1 MLIKK
6 KKLDGSKIEEAL
18 GCFEENLSPDSE
30 ISLQEFITTHLER
43 LGKIGKKL
51 RELHDFLTSKG
62 FDVGTYRSFRE
73 TFYHVKRTRK
83 GKGVLHEPSATTP
96 VPQVTTAAPPQT
108 SLVPIPNKGTTTA
121 VECKNTAPA
130 EEATKKRELYGNRPI
145 IGADGVEYYIDPAT
159 GGRGFKI

>member
-18 GCFEENLSPDSE
+18 GCFEENLTPDSD

-43 LGKIGKKL
+43 LEKIGKKL
-51 RELHDFLTSKG
+51 RELHDFLTSNG

-83 GKGVLHEPSATTP
+83 GKGVLHEPSVATSA
-96 VPQVTTAAPPQT
+96 PQVATVAPPQT
-108 SLVPIPNKGTTTA
+108 ALVPISNDATTA
-121 VECKNTAPA
+121 VVTAKA
-130 EEATKKRELYGNRPI
+130 EETAKKPELYGNRPI
-145 IGADGVEYYIDPAT
+145 IGADGVKYYIDPAT
-159 GGRGFKI
+159 GGRKFDI